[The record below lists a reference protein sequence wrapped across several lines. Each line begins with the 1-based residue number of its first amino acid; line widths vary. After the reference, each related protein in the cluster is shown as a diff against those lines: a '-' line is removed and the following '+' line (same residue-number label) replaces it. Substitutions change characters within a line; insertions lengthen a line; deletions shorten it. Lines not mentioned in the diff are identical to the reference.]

1 MSGGGGS
8 TTIKDTKSQKALAS
22 IAAQRF
28 NLYQQYYVPF
38 ENQYMS
44 DIFSMKSPTAF
55 ENVESFVTS
64 VQQPEFQAARRNMQE
79 RAFAMGADPTSGQYQ
94 AAADQAQQ
102 AQAAGMGRGGAEAL
116 SGQVD
121 RYYQGMENIIAMGQG
136 QAGQAMSGLGDVANI
151 AQKRGRAVAQE
162 SMGDYTSA
170 LGAAGT
176 AAGLGYG
183 YYSGRSPGKNKGIG

>member
-1 MSGGGGS
+1 MGGGGS
-8 TTIKDTKSQKALAS
+8 TQISDTKAQKTLSS

-44 DIFSMKSPTAF
+44 DVFAMKSPSAF

-64 VQQPEFQAARRNMQE
+64 VQQPEFQSARRNMQNQ
-79 RAFAMGADPTSGQYQ
+79 AFAMGADPTSGQYQ
-94 AAADQAQQ
+94 GRAAQAQE

-121 RYYQGMENIIAMGQG
+121 RYYQGMQNIVAMGQG
-136 QAGQAMSGLGDVANI
+136 QASQTMTGLGDVAGL
-151 AQKRGRAVAQE
+151 AQTRGRSIAQE
-162 SMGDYTSA
+162 SMGNYTSTLGA
-170 LGAAGT
+170 LGTG
-176 AAGLGYG
+176 AGLGYG
-183 YYSGRSPGKNKGIG
+183 YLQGQSNKTSKT

>member
-1 MSGGGGS
+1 MSGGGS

-28 NLYQQYYVPF
+28 NLYQQYYVPL
-38 ENQYMS
+38 ENEFMGQVAAMT
-44 DIFSMKSPTAF
+44 SPESF
-55 ENVESFVTS
+55 ENVESYVTS
-64 VQQPEFQAARRNMQE
+64 LQQPEFQNARRQLE
-79 RAFAMGADPTSGQYQ
+79 SQAFTQGADPTSGQYQ
-94 AAADQAQQ
+94 AASAQAQQ
-102 AQAAGMGRGGAEAL
+102 AQAAGMGRGGAEDL

-170 LGAAGT
+170 LGAIGT
-176 AAGLGYG
+176 GAGLGYG
-183 YYSGRSPGKNKGIG
+183 YFVGQGSKSGKGVS